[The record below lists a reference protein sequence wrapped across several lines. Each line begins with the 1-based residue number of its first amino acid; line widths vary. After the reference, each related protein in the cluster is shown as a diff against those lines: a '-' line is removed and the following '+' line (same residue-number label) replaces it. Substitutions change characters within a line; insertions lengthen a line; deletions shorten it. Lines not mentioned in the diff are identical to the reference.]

1 MCPSSLI
8 DRRRRAWGPRYP
20 RSSLLDG
27 RGCGLFKGLVAG
39 GGAHVVGAG
48 LSPAAGWRAIALV
61 RCDCSSLVTGRRLI
75 PLTREYWE
83 GRDAS
88 SRRSTKADKLRAAWS
103 RRAEVGSRY
112 ARSSLLD
119 RRAETRLRLD
129 VPFLANRPA
138 KAGVGGLDTLVPRYS
153 TGGTRLG
160 LDTLVPR
167 YSTGEGGAG
176 SRYACSSLLDRRE
189 RGGAVFHVK
198 HQGAKSGERDVAEGG
213 GGGSG

>member
-129 VPFLANRPA
+129 VTFLANRPA